1 MIGRYFVAMLLA
13 VALAGCGHD
22 GSAASLDEPIQ
33 LAPGQSAVFKADK
46 LEITFVEV
54 GADSRCPSDV
64 TCVWQGTVPVVLA
77 IRSNG
82 KVTQHEAD
90 VSTDL
95 AVDGYVVDVLDV
107 LPARGPQSQR
117 IAPADYRVTLK
128 VTRAKSQ

>member
-1 MIGRYFVAMLLA
+1 MIARYFASILFA
-13 VALAGCGHD
+13 IALAGCGRD
-22 GSAASLDEPIQ
+22 GSAASLNEPIQ

-46 LEITFVEV
+46 LEVTFVEV
-54 GADSRCPSDV
+54 GADSRCPTDV
-64 TCVWQGTVPVVLA
+64 TCFWQGAVPVRLA

-95 AVDGYVVDVLDV
+95 AVDGYVVDVLEV

-128 VTRAKSQ
+128 VMSVKSQ

>member
-1 MIGRYFVAMLLA
+1 MLLA
-13 VALAGCGHD
+13 VALAGCGRD
-22 GSAASLDEPIQ
+22 GSAAALNEPIQ
-33 LAPGQSAVFKADK
+33 LAPGQSAVFKTEK
-46 LEITFVEV
+46 LEVTFVEV
-54 GADSRCPSDV
+54 GSDSRCPTDV
-64 TCVWQGTVPVVLA
+64 TCFWQGTVPVRLD

-82 KVTQHEAD
+82 KATQHEAD

-128 VTRAKSQ
+128 ITRAKSQ

>member
-1 MIGRYFVAMLLA
+1 MIGRYFVALLLA
-13 VALAGCGHD
+13 VALAGCGRD
-22 GSAASLDEPIQ
+22 GSAAALNEPVQ

-46 LEITFVEV
+46 LVITFVEA
-54 GADSRCPSDV
+54 GADSRCPTDV
-64 TCVWQGTVPVVLA
+64 TCVWQGTVPVRLA
-77 IRSNG
+77 IRSSG

-90 VSTDL
+90 VATDV

-128 VTRAKSQ
+128 VTPAKSQ